1 VAAEAEWPL
10 PRALA
15 VLAIAGPGREAAAAR
30 LPPDTIAETIGELVV
45 AVVPDADG
53 PGRQAQLERAV
64 RDAGA
69 HAGLG
74 ITVGWPQA
82 AGSFARAQAAL
93 RLADGDAGLVAAS
106 ERAGE
111 LLLRAD
117 PALAQELARDRLAAL
132 DELSPGARARLTATL
147 SAWLAEQGRLG
158 AVAARLEIHPQT
170 ARYRLSRLREL
181 FGDRLDDPDE
191 RFWLELAL
199 RVSSD

>member
-1 VAAEAEWPL
+1 
-10 PRALA
+10 
-15 VLAIAGPGREAAAAR
+15 
-30 LPPDTIAETIGELVV
+30 
-45 AVVPDADG
+45 
-53 PGRQAQLERAV
+53 
-64 RDAGA
+64 
-69 HAGLG
+69 
-74 ITVGWPQA
+74 VGWPQA